1 MARPRDYLQLMKP
14 LQTALLM
21 FTMFGALFAAGGSR
35 VPLKTVVLLAVGGF
49 LAIGGTTALN
59 MYLET
64 DIDALMPRTSRRP
77 LPAGRVEPERVLAF
91 SIVSYLL
98 GVALIR
104 LINPWTVFAV
114 LMGFFFDIILYTDL
128 AKRRTSLNIVLGG
141 VAGGMPAFGGWTAY
155 TGRPEAA
162 AFLAALV
169 VMAWIPMHIWF
180 IATYYLDDY
189 RRAGIPMLP
198 VVKGERRAAVYIA
211 FSIVLQVAAV
221 AALYLVGAAGPAT
234 LLVAVVLGVAAIHR
248 VWRFYLNP
256 SRTAARRLFK
266 VASPYLATIFLVMAL
281 EKVVGLA

>member
-1 MARPRDYLQLMKP
+1 MAGPRDYLQLMKP

-21 FTMFGALFAAGGSR
+21 FTMFGALFAAGGGR
-35 VPLKTVVLLAVGGF
+35 VPLRTVVLLAVGGF

-59 MYLET
+59 MYLEA

-91 SIVSYLL
+91 SIASYLL

-162 AFLAALV
+162 ALLAALV

-189 RRAGIPMLP
+189 RMAGIPMLP

-211 FSIVLQVAAV
+211 FSIALQVAAV

-234 LLVAVVLGVAAIHR
+234 LLVAVALGVAAIHR
-248 VWRFYLNP
+248 VRRFYLNP
-256 SRTAARRLFK
+256 SRAAARRLFK